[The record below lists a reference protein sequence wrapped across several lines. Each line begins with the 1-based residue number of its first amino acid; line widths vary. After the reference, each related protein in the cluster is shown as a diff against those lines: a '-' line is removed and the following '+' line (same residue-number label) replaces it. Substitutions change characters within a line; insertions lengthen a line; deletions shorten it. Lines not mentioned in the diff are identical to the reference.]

1 MTLTLYTQNKCN
13 WCDRLKDKLKEWGHQ
28 YKEVNISEEGSA
40 LAKDF
45 LKHQGHKTVPQ
56 LYQGQYDML
65 QGNSALLTKGLLES
79 RIVVEYPD
87 IAEASF

>member
-13 WCDRLKDKLKEWGHQ
+13 WCDRLKDKLKEWGHE
-28 YKEVNISEEGSA
+28 YKEVNISEEGSG

-56 LYQGQYDML
+56 LYQGQVNMI
-65 QGNSALLTKGLLES
+65 QGHSTELTKSLLES